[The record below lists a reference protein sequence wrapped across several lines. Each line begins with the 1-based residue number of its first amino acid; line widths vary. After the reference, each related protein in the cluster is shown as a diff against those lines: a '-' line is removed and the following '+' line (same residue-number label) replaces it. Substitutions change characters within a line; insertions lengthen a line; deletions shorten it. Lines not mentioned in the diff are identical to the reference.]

1 MEGSGARIPFIHLF
15 SLKTSAVCYC
25 FFFFFC
31 RRDSKL
37 QTPQHSTVHYI
48 AGSSWE
54 QVATLCKQSRSL
66 LYKQFGVYRFSVCVN
81 DKSLLELRSQVLPG
95 SQITVKSLQTEISSL
110 MKENVGVG
118 LCLQL
123 PDRVVTVIF
132 ELLKLLRQLAG
143 AGNHNHT
150 VRLGWLLSHVYVE
163 SCVDSCILYVYFCI
177 PYVIYLL
184 ELKQRG
190 ENSVSVVQF
199 MY

>member
-1 MEGSGARIPFIHLF
+1 M
-15 SLKTSAVCYC
+15 
-25 FFFFFC
+25 
-31 RRDSKL
+31 
-37 QTPQHSTVHYI
+37 
-48 AGSSWE
+48 
-54 QVATLCKQSRSL
+54 
-66 LYKQFGVYRFSVCVN
+66 
-81 DKSLLELRSQVLPG
+81 LPG
-95 SQITVKSLQTEISSL
+95 SQITVKSLRTEISSL

-143 AGNHNHT
+143 AGNHNHA
-150 VRLGWLLSHVYVE
+150 VRLGRLLSHVYVE

-190 ENSVSVVQF
+190 VSVVQF